1 MITADD
7 TCNANAVNAR
17 RRRHRNANMT
27 GLLSSTLQKRIGVF
41 VMFSILAFTSWAVN
55 VYYKDVD
62 LTKLFS
68 SALAV
73 ALAYLF
79 FRIILE
85 QIIAKRI
92 REPKTRYSFRKTT
105 QILFLVTSFVLVLRI
120 WIINPQALVVAYGLV
135 AAGVAI
141 ALQDLFKNFAGGIV
155 IFTTGIYEIGNRIEI
170 DGNCGDIIDVSILYT
185 TILEIRGWVS
195 GDQATGR
202 ITSVPNGLVLSSVI
216 NNYTK
221 DHHFL
226 WDEISIPVTYESDWK
241 SAVRIMTEIATRE
254 TLESAS
260 EAKKSLVGLEE
271 KYYLPER
278 PTDPNVFITLT
289 DNWIM
294 LRLRYVIEVRERR
307 AVHSRLSDLIL
318 REIERTP
325 SITIASSTVS
335 LVHVPEITLAG
346 NSPEQTD
353 K

>member
-1 MITADD
+1 
-7 TCNANAVNAR
+7 
-17 RRRHRNANMT
+17 MT
-27 GLLSSTLQKRIGVF
+27 TFLSTTLQKRIGVF
-41 VMFSILAFTSWAVN
+41 VMLSILAFASWAFN

-68 SALAV
+68 SAVAV
-73 ALAYLF
+73 ALSYLF

-85 QIIAKRI
+85 QLTAQRI
-92 REPKTRYSFRKTT
+92 HEPKTRYSFRKTT

-141 ALQDLFKNFAGGIV
+141 ALQDLFKNFAGGVV

-170 DGNCGDIIDVSILYT
+170 NGKCGDIIDISILYT
-185 TILEIRGWVS
+185 TILEIREWVN

-202 ITSVPNGLVLSSVI
+202 ITSIPNGLVLSSVV

-226 WDEISIPVTYESDWK
+226 WDEISVPVTYESDWK
-241 SAVRIMTEIATRE
+241 SAVHIMKDIATRE
-254 TLESAS
+254 TFESAA
-260 EAKKSLVGLEE
+260 EAKESLVGLEE

-278 PTDPNVFITLT
+278 PTEPNVFITLT

-307 AVHSRLSDLIL
+307 VVHSRLSDLIL
-318 REIERTP
+318 REIEQTP
-325 SITIASSTVS
+325 TITIASSTVS
-335 LVHVPEITLAG
+335 LVHVPAITVTD
-346 NSPEQTD
+346 NQPE
-353 K
+353 KSGR

>member
-1 MITADD
+1 
-7 TCNANAVNAR
+7 
-17 RRRHRNANMT
+17 MT
-27 GLLSSTLQKRIGVF
+27 SLLSSTLQKRIGVLAILSF
-41 VMFSILAFTSWAVN
+41 LAFASWAVN
-55 VYYKDVD
+55 VYYKDID
-62 LTKLFS
+62 LTKFFFS
-68 SALAV
+68 AIAIALS
-73 ALAYLF
+73 YLF

-105 QILFLVTSFVLVLRI
+105 QILFLVTAFILVLRI

-170 DGNCGDIIDVSILYT
+170 NGKCGDIIDISILYT
-185 TILEIRGWVS
+185 TILEIREWVA

-202 ITSVPNGLVLSSVI
+202 ITSIPNGLVLSSVV

-241 SAVRIMTEIATRE
+241 SAARIMKEIATRE
-254 TLESAS
+254 TLVSAA

-307 AVHSRLSDLIL
+307 IVDSRLSDLIL
-318 REIERTP
+318 REIERNP
-325 SITIASSTVS
+325 AITIASSTIS
-335 LVHVPEITLAG
+335 LVHLPEIKLTG
-346 NSPEQTD
+346 NPSNQAATKQD
-353 K
+353 T

>member
-1 MITADD
+1 
-7 TCNANAVNAR
+7 
-17 RRRHRNANMT
+17 MT
-27 GLLSSTLQKRIGVF
+27 ILQSSTLQKRIGVF
-41 VMFSILAFTSWAVN
+41 VMLSILAGASWAVN
-55 VYYKDVD
+55 IYYKDVD

-68 SALAV
+68 SAVAV
-73 ALAYLF
+73 ALSYLF

-85 QIIAKRI
+85 QLIAQRI
-92 REPKTRYSFRKTT
+92 HEPKTRYSFRKTT
-105 QILFLVTSFVLVLRI
+105 QILFLVTSFFLVLRI

-141 ALQDLFKNFAGGIV
+141 ALQDLFKNFAGGVV

-170 DGNCGDIIDVSILYT
+170 NGKCGDIIDISIFYT
-185 TILEIRGWVS
+185 TILEIREWVN

-202 ITSVPNGLVLSSVI
+202 ITSVPNGIVLSSVV

-241 SAVRIMTEIATRE
+241 SAVRIMKDIATRE
-254 TLESAS
+254 TLASAT

-278 PTDPNVFITLT
+278 PTEPDVFITLT

-307 AVHSRLSDLIL
+307 FVHSRLSDLIL
-318 REIERTP
+318 RNIEATP
-325 SITIASSTVS
+325 SVTVASSTVS
-335 LVHVPEITLAG
+335 LVHVPPITL
-346 NSPEQTD
+346 TD
-353 K
+353 NQQDKSDSSSVR